1 MKLKYV
7 VGSALLATMF
17 LSACDININTG
28 SNDDSKES
36 KESAQSNDNK
46 KKNDNQ
52 TSSNDSSSSSNSDNN
67 SNNNESTSSKEH
79 YAKVW
84 VSVIED
90 NGGSVD
96 PSNTEINHEDVS
108 GKALNPY
115 NKSASAKFPN
125 GTQILSGTPTAAGQ
139 VVYQDNNDGTV
150 TVYNVPSH
158 FQDKGWIEDD
168 YTERESNRI
177 LNHPKTVKLQDL
189 SQSQISDWENVI
201 SETSGYGEMGTDDSD
216 DNTDDNDSD
225 DSSEKVTR
233 DNVIDKV
240 EDYEGHT
247 LDTSKY
253 NYKEPEQS
261 DNGEWGFSFTDKNG
275 DLAGSYII
283 DKNGNV
289 TKYDENGDPE

>member
-7 VGSALLATMF
+7 AASALLVSMV

-28 SNDDSKES
+28 SSNDSKSS
-36 KESAQSNDNK
+36 KE
-46 KKNDNQ
+46 
-52 TSSNDSSSSSNSDNN
+52 SSSSSDSKKNN
-67 SNNNESTSSKEH
+67 NNNQSSNNNSSSSSDSNHNNENTDSNEH

-90 NGGSVD
+90 SGGTADS
-96 PSNTEINHEDVS
+96 SNTEIGHEDVS

-125 GTQILSGTPTAAGQ
+125 GTQLLSGTPMSAGQ
-139 VVYQDNNDGTV
+139 VVYKDNNDGTV

-158 FQDKGWIEDD
+158 FQDKGWDEDG

-177 LNHPKTVKLQDL
+177 LDNPKTVKLQDL
-189 SQSQISDWENVI
+189 SQSEINAWTNVI
-201 SETSGYGEMGTDDSD
+201 SETSGYGDFGSDDSD
-216 DNTDDNDSD
+216 ND
-225 DSSEKVTR
+225 DSSDEVTR

-253 NYKEPEQS
+253 DYKEPEKNDDS
-261 DNGEWGFSFTDKNG
+261 EWGFSFTDKDGN
-275 DLAGSYII
+275 LAGSYII
-283 DKNGNV
+283 DQDGDV